1 MDEDD
6 ENGGLFN
13 IEFDSED
20 EKAAAEQEKKVPRD
34 YQSEEDFQR
43 QAREWRPK
51 VERGEIYKT
60 ITVPI
65 SNPSKPVS
73 QTILHAV
80 EELYFY
86 RRYEEARRVTVEAL
100 KAEGLIAEFRKTLE
114 GYLERCDAKL
124 AARKLGDGK
133 GKSEKGK
140 P

>member
-1 MDEDD
+1 MDGED

-34 YQSEEDFQR
+34 FQSEEDFQR
-43 QAREWRPK
+43 QASEWRPK

-60 ITVPI
+60 LTLPI

-86 RRYEEARRVTVEAL
+86 RQYEEARKVTVEAL

-114 GYLERCDAKL
+114 RYLER
-124 AARKLGDGK
+124 
-133 GKSEKGK
+133 E
-140 P
+140 